1 MTEPSKGTKLISVRV
16 AERHAT
22 PYQELLAAAGQ
33 TMSDGLRAHMVEK
46 NESYDRLGLATMGI
60 FITFRWRDEPKEA
73 FPEAAGDML
82 VKVDGGSFINP
93 EDLDRIVFE
102 LPQFFA
108 DAPAHA
114 EPFRIDSFYFHRVAN
129 GRSTVESTRARR
141 NVLSFRLIEGKW
153 RAGIFDY
160 AGVDRREMERQIQ
173 VALESRIRNTIGAF
187 RLGILPDARLLAP
200 TEVARLNSTIT
211 PDMIERA
218 DHRG

>member
-1 MTEPSKGTKLISVRV
+1 MAEPSKTGKLVSVRV
-16 AERHAT
+16 AERHAS
-22 PYQELLAAAGQ
+22 PYQELMAAAGQ
-33 TMSDGLRAHMVEK
+33 TMSDGLRTHIVERT
-46 NESYDRLGLATMGI
+46 ESYDRLGLATMGI
-60 FITFRWRDEPKEA
+60 FITFRWRDERKEA

-82 VKVDGGSFINP
+82 VKVDGGSFITP

-108 DAPAHA
+108 DAQANT

-129 GRSTVESTRARR
+129 GRSTVESTRVRR

-160 AGVDRREMERQIQ
+160 GGIDRGEMEKQIQ

-187 RLGILPDARLLAP
+187 RLGILPEARLLAP
-200 TEVARLNSTIT
+200 DELVRLNSTIT

-218 DHRG
+218 DREG